1 MPIKLLPPLSTVFAP
16 ILASPVFSG
25 QPSYQKKLELILL
38 QTAEAAAIIAP
49 ILKRGVSWNSISTVA
64 FAELRT
70 LEAQG
75 VIPSDIAATIQ
86 TSLSTVD
93 NIQVST
99 TQLTTA
105 YANIASG
112 KGNLTQTLS
121 QISTIALDL
130 SQSTASLNTTLDTL
144 NQQQTVVT
152 GATGILNSKA
162 EVIQIFQDSQAQA
175 ATNLTNLTSSISF
188 VSADLLSA
196 KTQNLITGNT
206 AQTTTAQQVLS
217 SATTNIKQV
226 TAIANNM
233 TQTINNVQAIANNL
247 KSFKNLTLGSSKRKP
262 RKVLYPIPSFLNPN
276 NNDYIKMYG
285 DLNNIITSVNTAM
298 AAINLLGKT
307 AGLTSDIF

>member
-1 MPIKLLPPLSTVFAP
+1 MPIPLLPPISTVFAP

-38 QTAEAAAIIAP
+38 QAAEAKAIIAP
-49 ILKRGVSWNSISTVA
+49 ILKRGVSWNSISTAA

-86 TSLSTVD
+86 TSLTTAN

-112 KGNLTQTLS
+112 KGDLTQTLT
-121 QISTIALDL
+121 QINTIASDL
-130 SQSTASLNTTLDTL
+130 TQSTASLNTTLTTL
-144 NQQQTVVT
+144 NLQQTVV
-152 GATGILNSKA
+152 GATGISNSTSD
-162 EVIQIFQDSQAQA
+162 VIQIFQDSQAQA
-175 ATNLTNLTSSISF
+175 AENLTNLTSAITF
-188 VSADLLSA
+188 VSSDLLSA
-196 KTQNLITGNT
+196 KNQNLITGNT
-206 AQTTTAQQVLS
+206 AQMASAQQVLS
-217 SATTNIKQV
+217 QVTTNIKQV

-233 TQTINNVQAIANNL
+233 TQTITNVQAIADNL
-247 KSFKNLTLGSSKRKP
+247 KSFKTFTLGNSKRGS

-276 NNDYIKMYG
+276 NNAYVKMYS
-285 DLNNIITSVNTAM
+285 DLNGIITSVNTAM
-298 AAINLLGKT
+298 EAIGALGDAAAAL
-307 AGLTSDIF
+307 DIF

>member
-1 MPIKLLPPLSTVFAP
+1 MFAP

-38 QTAEAAAIIAP
+38 QAAEAKAIIAP
-49 ILKRGVSWNSISTVA
+49 ILKRGVSWNSISTAA
-64 FAELRT
+64 FAELRA

-86 TSLSTVD
+86 TSLTTAN

-112 KGNLTQTLS
+112 KGNLTQTLT
-121 QISTIALDL
+121 QINTIASDL
-130 SQSTASLNTTLDTL
+130 TQSTASLNTTLTTL
-144 NQQQTVVT
+144 NLQQTVV
-152 GATGILNSKA
+152 GATGISNSTSD
-162 EVIQIFQDSQAQA
+162 VIQIFQDSQAQA
-175 ATNLTNLTSSISF
+175 AVNLTNLTSAITF
-188 VSADLLSA
+188 VSSDLVSA

-206 AQTTTAQQVLS
+206 AQTAAAQQVLS
-217 SATTNIKQV
+217 QVTTNIKQV

-233 TQTINNVQAIANNL
+233 TQTINNVQAIADNL
-247 KSFKNLTLGSSKRKP
+247 KSFKTFTLGNSKRGS

-276 NNDYIKMYG
+276 NNAYVKMYT
-285 DLNNIITSVNTAM
+285 DLNGIITSVNTAM
-298 AAINLLGKT
+298 AAISALGD
-307 AGLTSDIF
+307 AAAALDIF